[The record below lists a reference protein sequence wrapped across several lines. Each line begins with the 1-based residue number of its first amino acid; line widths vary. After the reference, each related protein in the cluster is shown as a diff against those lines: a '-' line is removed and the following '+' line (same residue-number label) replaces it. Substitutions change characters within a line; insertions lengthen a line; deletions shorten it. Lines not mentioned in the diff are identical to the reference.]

1 MFSNG
6 CHTCI
11 LLLFSTVRV
20 QHPTALKLVR
30 TIEAKQLQLPDD
42 KVNVIIEGM
51 CAQSEHVLLLCDAWN
66 GRVKAVSTSTDAVTV
81 TVCFHEAD
89 SDWRVLGCV
98 LVDAADGQF
107 MAAAEVTHHWKHHRF
122 VFAGP
127 RDAAGSFCCMH
138 SIYVLH
144 ASMNDR

>member
-1 MFSNG
+1 M
-6 CHTCI
+6 
-11 LLLFSTVRV
+11 
-20 QHPTALKLVR
+20 
-30 TIEAKQLQLPDD
+30 
-42 KVNVIIEGM
+42 NVIIEGM

-107 MAAAEVTHHWKHHRF
+107 MAVAETTRDMKHQRV

-127 RDAAGSFCCMH
+127 RDAAGSFPRYNVVQLPDEESLVCTLYMFCTH
-138 SIYVLH
+138 P
-144 ASMNDR
+144 